1 MKKRYS
7 AWLTGLLAIV
17 TVVGSIVVAP
27 PNRAEAASAKLSLNT
42 GMVTNESGLG
52 EAWRLVDE
60 QSLAGDPRGGT
71 GGATTSNWQP
81 GWNNALLP
89 AYAYIDLGSN
99 YNVTDI
105 YLRDGPGNADVTFYY
120 GSPGS
125 WTSLFTDPL
134 TGYLTWNA
142 HPVSVTTR
150 YIRVGMTTTSTNFSE
165 IVIYGELSGSDTTAP
180 AAISNLAAP
189 TSGSANVNLTWTAP
203 GDDNATGTASS
214 YDIRYST
221 STITSGNWASASQA
235 TGEPNPAV
243 AGTSQ
248 SFNVTGLTANTT
260 YYFAIRAS
268 DEVPNVGALSNVV
281 SKATTAA
288 TSAKLSLNAGMVTNE
303 SGLGDAGMLVD
314 EQSLA
319 GDPRGGT
326 GGATTFNWQPGWNN
340 ALLPAYAYIDLGS
353 NYNVTDIYLRDGPGN
368 ANVTFYAGSP
378 GSWTSL
384 FTDPLTGYL
393 TWNAHSVSV
402 TTRYIRVG
410 MATTATNFSEI
421 VIYGAS
427 SGGGGSDTTAPA
439 AISNLAAPTSGSA
452 NVNLTWTAPGDDN
465 VTGTAS
471 SYDIRYSTSTITTG
485 NWASASQATGE
496 PNPAVAGTSQSFNVT
511 GLNPSTTYYF
521 AIRAS
526 DEASNVANL
535 SNVVSKATTAA
546 MTSSKI
552 VLNASMLLDEGV
564 IASPAPIV
572 DEQTLA
578 GDPRAGL
585 GGVPTTYWNTTWNT
599 VMYPVSVV
607 IDLGTEYAL
616 TDMYFYDRTWGGSA
630 TTVSTGTPFDWDFQF
645 TETMNNTPEV
655 WIGRSLNVTTRY
667 IQLKADAC
675 CMYFNELVLYG
686 TKVGGDPAAPPTPV
700 AHARPTM
707 DQLIGTNMLNDD
719 PLDKAAAVGFVRE
732 YHNWIWDDDD
742 KWTYG
747 TINTGYPGYPNNLHR
762 FNGSYG
768 GPDWNFDAYYDTMK
782 DMGITV
788 SPAIM
793 GSPTWLETAFVNKP
807 VAGNEDP
814 MNPLSYAEHASEMF
828 QFMARYGSTTVA
840 DGKLKLASDQ
850 QRLSGMNLLKYVEN
864 WNEQDNWWGTRDAHF
879 KPYEYAAMTSADY
892 DGHMGAL
899 SNVHGVK
906 NADPNAKLVMG
917 GIAYLTVDYLKA
929 IKFWS
934 DFNRGGDVPFDVIN
948 VHQYSHDG
956 YGQGNGTIGLSP
968 EADNFKGLMKEF
980 VDYRDQYMPGK
991 EVWVTEFG
999 YDIHPGSIGR
1009 APAIGATSA
1018 YDVQADWL
1026 VRTYLA
1032 AAAAGIDKA
1041 AQFMLRDEDTTS
1053 SARFSTMGLLTD
1065 RASGFQP
1072 KLSWYAVY
1080 TMKETLTGMRYHDE
1094 IASGNPNVMIYR
1106 FKSATGNNGAYVLW
1120 SPTSNNTTVGNYQLT
1135 LAGTPT
1141 TASKVTMTAGDTNG
1155 VTTPLTIS
1163 GGKVTLNVS
1172 ERPVY
1177 VLVNDID

>member
-1 MKKRYS
+1 MKKGLS
-7 AWLTGLLAIV
+7 VWLTGLLAIV
-17 TVVGSIVVAP
+17 TVIGSIVVTP
-27 PNRAEAASAKLSLNT
+27 PNKAEAASVKLSLNT

-52 EAWRLVDE
+52 DAWKLVDE
-60 QSLAGDPRGGT
+60 QSISGDPRGGT
-71 GGATTSNWQP
+71 GGAPTNNWQP

-99 YNVTDI
+99 YDVTDI
-105 YLRDGPGNADVTFYY
+105 YLRDGPGNSDVTIYA

-134 TGYLTWNA
+134 TQYLQWNA

-150 YIRVGMTTTSTNFSE
+150 YIRVGMVTTTTNFSE
-165 IVIYGELSGSDTTAP
+165 IVIYGELSGGGGSDTTPPVAV
-180 AAISNLAAP
+180 SNLAAP
-189 TSGSANVNLTWTAP
+189 TSGSTNVNLTWTAP
-203 GDDNATGTASS
+203 GDDNTTGTA
-214 YDIRYST
+214 
-221 STITSGNWASASQA
+221 A
-235 TGEPNPAV
+235 
-243 AGTSQ
+243 
-248 SFNVTGLTANTT
+248 
-260 YYFAIRAS
+260 
-268 DEVPNVGALSNVV
+268 
-281 SKATTAA
+281 
-288 TSAKLSLNAGMVTNE
+288 
-303 SGLGDAGMLVD
+303 
-314 EQSLA
+314 
-319 GDPRGGT
+319 
-326 GGATTFNWQPGWNN
+326 
-340 ALLPAYAYIDLGS
+340 
-353 NYNVTDIYLRDGPGN
+353 
-368 ANVTFYAGSP
+368 
-378 GSWTSL
+378 
-384 FTDPLTGYL
+384 
-393 TWNAHSVSV
+393 
-402 TTRYIRVG
+402 
-410 MATTATNFSEI
+410 
-421 VIYGAS
+421 
-427 SGGGGSDTTAPA
+427 
-439 AISNLAAPTSGSA
+439 
-452 NVNLTWTAPGDDN
+452 
-465 VTGTAS
+465 

-485 NWASASQATGE
+485 NWASATQVTGEPTPAVAGTSQSFNVTGITASTTYYFAIRTKDEVPNESALSNVVSKTTTSVDTTAPAAISNLAAPSGNHNSVNLTWTSPGDDNTTGTATSYDIRYSTSTITTGNWASATQATGE
-496 PNPAVAGTSQSFNVT
+496 PTPLVAGSSQSFNVTGLSGSTTYYFAIRATDEVPNVGALSNVVSRATTTVSDMTAPAAISNVTAPTRGATSVNLSWTSPGDDGNTGTATSYDIRYSTSAITTGNWASATQVTGKPAPAVAGTSQSFNVT
-511 GLNPSTTYYF
+511 GLTPATTYYF
-521 AIRAS
+521 TIRAS
-526 DEASNVANL
+526 DEVPNVSNL
-535 SNVVSKATTAA
+535 SNSLSKATTANN
-546 MTSSKI
+546 SKI
-552 VLNASMLLDEGV
+552 VLDDSMLIDEGV

-616 TDMYFYDRTWGGSA
+616 TDMYFYDRSWGGSS

-645 TETMNNTPEV
+645 TEAMNNTPQV

-667 IQLKADAC
+667 IQLKTDVC

-686 TKVGGDPAAPPTPV
+686 TKVGGDPEDPPVPV
-700 AHARPTM
+700 AHVRPTM

-719 PLDKAAAVGFVRE
+719 PIDKTAAVGFVRE

-768 GPDWNFDAYYDTMK
+768 GPNWNFDAYYDTLK

-807 VAGNEDP
+807 VASNEDP

-840 DGKLKLASDQ
+840 DNKLKLASDQ
-850 QRLSGMNLLKYVEN
+850 ARLSGLNLVNYVED

-879 KPYEYAAMTSADY
+879 KPYEYAAMASADY

-899 SNVHGVK
+899 SNAHGVK
-906 NADPNAKLVMG
+906 NADPNAKMVMG

-929 IKFWS
+929 MKFWS

-956 YGQGNGTIGLSP
+956 FGQGNGTIGLSP

-1026 VRTYLA
+1026 IRTYLA

-1053 SARFSTMGLLTD
+1053 AARFQTMGLLTD

-1120 SPTSNNTTVGNYQLT
+1120 SPTSNNTTVSNYQLT

-1141 TASKVTMTAGDTNG
+1141 TASKVTMTANDTNG
-1155 VTTPLTIS
+1155 VTSPLTIS
-1163 GGKVTLNVS
+1163 SGKVTLNVS